1 MSKID
6 EIALD
11 GSEPSLNGNG
21 EGLANRLKA
30 QPTKP
35 AFDVAKCGF
44 VHHTFENKYYEN
56 KGNVWGPATV
66 DDIKRAFRVVYD
78 MDADDQ
84 DAAIFAIR
92 REAQIHQA
100 VNVAGC
106 KAGVQEDKR
115 GHRYLVV
122 QSHELVEPIRGDW
135 SIIREIIESM
145 FGEEQTPYVY
155 AWLQWAYLCYE
166 TRTLAPGQLFV
177 MVGPQNCGKTL
188 VQERIISR
196 LLGSNTARPLDYLMG
211 KTEFNADLIANAS
224 WGMSD
229 EISDMNWQQR
239 KILTEGCKEAMVN
252 TEKRLRGLYNNPCV
266 VDMVPRISCAI
277 NWSSLEAL
285 PLFEEGMSDKMILF
299 KVEKSSRLPTAEEP
313 REEFGAK
320 IDDALPGFAY
330 FLKHPRHLSK
340 VAARITR
347 SLRSHC

>member
-11 GSEPSLNGNG
+11 GSEPSLNGNR

-196 LLGSNTARPLDYLMG
+196 LLGSNTARP
-211 KTEFNADLIANAS
+211 
-224 WGMSD
+224 
-229 EISDMNWQQR
+229 
-239 KILTEGCKEAMVN
+239 
-252 TEKRLRGLYNNPCV
+252 
-266 VDMVPRISCAI
+266 
-277 NWSSLEAL
+277 
-285 PLFEEGMSDKMILF
+285 
-299 KVEKSSRLPTAEEP
+299 
-313 REEFGAK
+313 
-320 IDDALPGFAY
+320 
-330 FLKHPRHLSK
+330 
-340 VAARITR
+340 
-347 SLRSHC
+347 